1 MENGGHLT
9 RFYVICDWIARLAY
23 INLLWVGFSL
33 AGFILFGLMPA
44 TAAMFTI
51 IRKWIKGDNDF
62 SLLQTFWQTY
72 KTEFLKSNALGGIL
86 MTIGGLIFLD
96 LRISQSGTTAFSL
109 VMSLLMISGLFILFI
124 MFLYVWPIFVHFNLS
139 IFNIL
144 KTAFVLS
151 ISQPMFTIV
160 MIVGSLAVYFIMMNI
175 PGLIPFF
182 GGSLLAFI
190 MMWSSSL
197 CFNKIMKDSN

>member
-1 MENGGHLT
+1 LENGGHLT

-23 INLLWVGFSL
+23 INLLWIGFSV

-51 IRKWIKGDNDF
+51 IRKWIKGENDF

-190 MMWSSSL
+190 IMWSSSL

>member
-9 RFYVICDWIARLAY
+9 RLYVICDWIARLAY
-23 INLLWVGFSL
+23 INLLWIGFSV

-51 IRKWIKGDNDF
+51 IRKWIKGENDF
-62 SLLQTFWQTY
+62 TILQTFWQTY

-144 KTAFVLS
+144 KTAFILS
-151 ISQPMFTIV
+151 ISQPMFTII

>member
-1 MENGGHLT
+1 LENGGHLT

-23 INLLWVGFSL
+23 INLLWIGFSV

-51 IRKWIKGDNDF
+51 IRKWIMGENDF
-62 SLLQTFWQTY
+62 SILQTFWQTY

-190 MMWSSSL
+190 IMWSSSL